1 MMRVIHVFFVMIR
14 RPPRSTRTDTL
25 FPYTSLFRSIDRL
38 AGIQPAG
45 VDGALQA
52 ADVHHLE
59 IAREDVVEAALRQ
72 APVQRHL
79 AALEALDGHAG
90 ARLLALVAVARG
102 LALAG
107 ADAAAEDRKSTR
119 LNSSH

>member
-25 FPYTSLFRSIDRL
+25 FPYTSLFRGIDRL

-79 AALEALDGHAG
+79 AALEALDVHAG

-107 ADAAAEDRKSTR
+107 DRKSPR
-119 LNSSH
+119 LHSSN